1 MWMPEQEEGMD
12 YVTFGEKTFD
22 SCRYNC
28 WFVKR
33 YKNEEIVLDGCGKDE
48 YIYRKNTWKLERF
61 A

>member
-1 MWMPEQEEGMD
+1 MD
-12 YVTFGEKTFD
+12 YVTFGENTFD

-48 YIYRKNTWKLERF
+48 YIYRKNAWKLERF